1 MQTRDICFLSNKDSL
16 RMDVLQGIRVPG
28 AVASALMKSFPLQ
41 FMFKEKG
48 PECRKK
54 LVNKEGTVCPECRSR

>member
-1 MQTRDICFLSNKDSL
+1 MTSVSYVTKTVVRIN
-16 RMDVLQGIRVPG
+16 VGQGISVPG
-28 AVASALMKSFPLQ
+28 AGASALMKSFPLR

-54 LVNKEGTVCPECRSR
+54 LVNKEGAVCPECRSR